1 MPLIEGIGDEV
12 VQFVAVVLVIV
23 IAAVAWWSTNAQ
35 PDRYRAVLVM
45 RSRTNH
51 PVTVSIRTRSNL
63 MITAEPAPSIQAAL
77 SDGPMPTAAEAAN
90 EDTSRVIPLQEM
102 DSIVDADMAML
113 DNNRLHFYRRV
124 DSNNTQTAPE
134 STSDESEVHE
144 EVEPASNAQIREM
157 DSIVSAMEADV
168 TAGCDLF
175 TRAGGKCLSDC
186 LAHNT
191 QSNESEVHEEV
202 EPASNAQ
209 IREMDSI
216 VSAMEADVTAGCD
229 LFTRAGGKCLSD
241 CLAHNTQSNESEVHE
256 EVEPASNAQIRE
268 MDSIVSAMEADVT
281 AGCDL
286 FTRAGEPNP
295 ATVIPTD
302 TKKENDKETS
312 APSTANV
319 EKSSETA
326 TTDNVMPTEGAGDV
340 TAEEQESRR
349 ILIKLKYL
357 NDTLKEVEGS
367 LDELLKDFKWR
378 HFSTELTA
386 ECRVRLIFN
395 GRVLLDD
402 AATLRACG
410 LHDRA
415 VVHCL
420 VHPKRTVNQRGSG
433 EEGAGAAPE
442 LVSERAAPERAWDLE
457 NILMTL
463 VSVALTVVWFFRCEY
478 SNLFTASA
486 SLALFGLTVFYSVA
500 IFGLYLSDTFQFDR
514 RPPQPVPDN

>member
-1 MPLIEGIGDEV
+1 MIDGVGDEV
-12 VQFVAVVLVIV
+12 VQFVAVVLVVIV
-23 IAAVAWWSTNAQ
+23 AALAWWSTNAR
-35 PDRYRAVLVM
+35 PDRYRTVLVM
-45 RSRTNH
+45 RSRTLH

-63 MITAEPAPSIQAAL
+63 MITAAPTSTSIAST
-77 SDGPMPTAAEAAN
+77 SDNANPSTTEATDENNA
-90 EDTSRVIPLQEM
+90 RVIPLQEM

-124 DSNNTQTAPE
+124 DSGNTTQSASE

-168 TAGCDLF
+168 TAGCDFF
-175 TRAGGKCLSDC
+175 TRASE
-186 LAHNT
+186 
-191 QSNESEVHEEV
+191 SNPS
-202 EPASNAQ
+202 
-209 IREMDSI
+209 
-216 VSAMEADVTAGCD
+216 
-229 LFTRAGGKCLSD
+229 
-241 CLAHNTQSNESEVHE
+241 
-256 EVEPASNAQIRE
+256 
-268 MDSIVSAMEADVT
+268 
-281 AGCDL
+281 
-286 FTRAGEPNP
+286 
-295 ATVIPTD
+295 TVIPT
-302 TKKENDKETS
+302 TVKKENKENT
-312 APSTANV
+312 PSTANL
-319 EKSSETA
+319 EKPSESVA
-326 TTDNVMPTEGAGDV
+326 DSAQTTDGAGDD
-340 TAEEQESRR
+340 TSNQGTERER

-357 NDTLKEVEGS
+357 NDTLKEVDGS

-420 VHPKRTVNQRGSG
+420 VHPKRTVNQPRGMS
-433 EEGAGAAPE
+433 EDNSANATHE
-442 LVSERAAPERAWDLE
+442 LITDRPQPERAWDLE

-500 IFGLYLSDTFQFDR
+500 IFGLYLSDTFHFDR
-514 RPPQPVPDN
+514 RPAQPVPDN

>member
-1 MPLIEGIGDEV
+1 MRFTQNQFFILSCCAGQLRMPLIEGIGDEV

-144 EVEPASNAQIREM
+144 EVEPA
-157 DSIVSAMEADV
+157 
-168 TAGCDLF
+168 T
-175 TRAGGKCLSDC
+175 
-186 LAHNT
+186 
-191 QSNESEVHEEV
+191 
-202 EPASNAQ
+202 
-209 IREMDSI
+209 
-216 VSAMEADVTAGCD
+216 
-229 LFTRAGGKCLSD
+229 
-241 CLAHNTQSNESEVHE
+241 
-256 EVEPASNAQIRE
+256 
-268 MDSIVSAMEADVT
+268 
-281 AGCDL
+281 
-286 FTRAGEPNP
+286 
-295 ATVIPTD
+295 
-302 TKKENDKETS
+302 
-312 APSTANV
+312 NV

-420 VHPKRTVNQRGSG
+420 VHPKRTVNQQRGSA

>member
-1 MPLIEGIGDEV
+1 MGQQVGSTARCLKMTMIDGVGDEV
-12 VQFVAVVLVIV
+12 VHFVAVVLVV
-23 IAAVAWWSTNAQ
+23 AVGALAWWSTNAR
-35 PDRYRAVLVM
+35 PDRYRTVLVM
-45 RSRTNH
+45 RSRSLH

-63 MITAEPAPSIQAAL
+63 MITAAPTSNSIQVPS
-77 SDGPMPTAAEAAN
+77 SDTASATTTETTEENNA
-90 EDTSRVIPLQEM
+90 RVIPLQEM

-124 DSNNTQTAPE
+124 DSSNNTQSTSE

-144 EVEPASNAQIREM
+144 EAEPASNAQIREM

-168 TAGCDLF
+168 TAGCDFF
-175 TRAGGKCLSDC
+175 TR
-186 LAHNT
+186 N
-191 QSNESEVHEEV
+191 NETNPSTT
-202 EPASNAQ
+202 S
-209 IREMDSI
+209 
-216 VSAMEADVTAGCD
+216 SAA
-229 LFTRAGGKCLSD
+229 
-241 CLAHNTQSNESEVHE
+241 
-256 EVEPASNAQIRE
+256 
-268 MDSIVSAMEADVT
+268 
-281 AGCDL
+281 
-286 FTRAGEPNP
+286 
-295 ATVIPTD
+295 
-302 TKKENDKETS
+302 KKEDRKETN
-312 APSTANV
+312 APSTANIDKQPEV
-319 EKSSETA
+319 NA
-326 TTDNVMPTEGAGDV
+326 EGAGDA
-340 TAEEQESRR
+340 TTNEHAEDRRR

-410 LHDRA
+410 LHDKA

-420 VHPKRTVNQRGSG
+420 VHPKRTVNQQHGMQDEGSMN
-433 EEGAGAAPE
+433 ATHE
-442 LVSERAAPERAWDLE
+442 LITERAQPERAWDLE

-514 RPPQPVPDN
+514 RPAPAVPDN

>member
-1 MPLIEGIGDEV
+1 MTMIDGVGDEV
-12 VQFVAVVLVIV
+12 VHFVAVVIV
-23 IAAVAWWSTNAQ
+23 VAVGALAWWSTNAR
-35 PDRYRAVLVM
+35 PNRYRTVLVM
-45 RSRTNH
+45 RSRSLH

-63 MITAEPAPSIQAAL
+63 MITAAPTSNSIQAPA
-77 SDGPMPTAAEAAN
+77 SDTASASTTETTEENNA
-90 EDTSRVIPLQEM
+90 RVIPLQEM

-124 DSNNTQTAPE
+124 DASNNTQSASE

-144 EVEPASNAQIREM
+144 EAEPASNAQIREM

-168 TAGCDLF
+168 TAGCDFF
-175 TRAGGKCLSDC
+175 TR
-186 LAHNT
+186 
-191 QSNESEVHEEV
+191 SNESNPSATRTEV
-202 EPASNAQ
+202 
-209 IREMDSI
+209 
-216 VSAMEADVTAGCD
+216 
-229 LFTRAGGKCLSD
+229 
-241 CLAHNTQSNESEVHE
+241 
-256 EVEPASNAQIRE
+256 
-268 MDSIVSAMEADVT
+268 
-281 AGCDL
+281 
-286 FTRAGEPNP
+286 
-295 ATVIPTD
+295 
-302 TKKENDKETS
+302 KKEDKKES
-312 APSTANV
+312 NAPSTANT
-319 EKSSETA
+319 EKPPEA
-326 TTDNVMPTEGAGDV
+326 TTDNVPPPTEGAGDA
-340 TAEEQESRR
+340 TTNEQADDRKR

-420 VHPKRTVNQRGSG
+420 VHPKRTVNQPHGIQ
-433 EEGAGAAPE
+433 EEGSMNATHE
-442 LVSERAAPERAWDLE
+442 LITERAQPERAWDLE

-500 IFGLYLSDTFQFDR
+500 IFGLYLSDTFQFER
-514 RPPQPVPDN
+514 RGAQAVPDN

>member
-1 MPLIEGIGDEV
+1 MTVARLSRMTMIDGVGDEV
-12 VQFVAVVLVIV
+12 VQFVATVLVV
-23 IAAVAWWSTNAQ
+23 AVGALAWWSTNAR
-35 PDRYRAVLVM
+35 PDRYRTVLVM
-45 RSRTNH
+45 RSRSLH

-63 MITAEPAPSIQAAL
+63 MITAAPTSHTIQVPAN
-77 SDGPMPTAAEAAN
+77 DTAIASTTETTEENNA
-90 EDTSRVIPLQEM
+90 RVIPLQEM

-124 DSNNTQTAPE
+124 DSSNNTQGTSE

-144 EVEPASNAQIREM
+144 EAEPASNAQIREM

-168 TAGCDLF
+168 TAGCDFF
-175 TRAGGKCLSDC
+175 TRNSE
-186 LAHNT
+186 
-191 QSNESEVHEEV
+191 SNPS
-202 EPASNAQ
+202 
-209 IREMDSI
+209 
-216 VSAMEADVTAGCD
+216 
-229 LFTRAGGKCLSD
+229 TRPS
-241 CLAHNTQSNESEVHE
+241 V
-256 EVEPASNAQIRE
+256 V
-268 MDSIVSAMEADVT
+268 
-281 AGCDL
+281 
-286 FTRAGEPNP
+286 
-295 ATVIPTD
+295 
-302 TKKENDKETS
+302 KKEDKKETN
-312 APSTANV
+312 APSTANG
-319 EKSSETA
+319 EKQPE
-326 TTDNVMPTEGAGDV
+326 V
-340 TAEEQESRR
+340 TAEGASDAATNEQADRRR

-420 VHPKRTVNQRGSG
+420 VHPKRTTNQQHGMQDGGSMN
-433 EEGAGAAPE
+433 ATHE
-442 LVSERAAPERAWDLE
+442 LITERAQPERAWDLE

-514 RPPQPVPDN
+514 RPAQPVPDN